1 MYPPEQAL
9 TEGRGRTSVFSALDA
24 HVMTAMLPQ
33 RKGEKNKDMCVFKRE
48 GDTTLPFSFFLSFSR
63 RLDVIRTIFPP
74 PSFSCGK
81 REKEWA
87 EGG

>member
-9 TEGRGRTSVFSALDA
+9 TEGRREDKCLFRPRCTCDDGDAATAQGRKK
-24 HVMTAMLPQ
+24 Q
-33 RKGEKNKDMCVFKRE
+33 DMCVFKRE